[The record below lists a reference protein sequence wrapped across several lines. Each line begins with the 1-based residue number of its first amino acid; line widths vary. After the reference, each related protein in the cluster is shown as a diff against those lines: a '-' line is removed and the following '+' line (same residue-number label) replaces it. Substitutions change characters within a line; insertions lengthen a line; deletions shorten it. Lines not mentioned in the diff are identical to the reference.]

1 MAMGN
6 ESNLKMIQLEPVRP
20 AMETPHAD
28 AKVNSFLSEAYDTGR
43 WNSIIDI
50 CGDPIARFVGSFPH
64 PIFDSSDVIK
74 LYLSSQAYRAMDQK
88 DKYIAC
94 LKILYSLTPFSNA
107 LGGRYRDMLETGAKE
122 YISLSKDLGVDY
134 LNDFQ
139 VKGLFKF
146 KETSGCFIATAC
158 YDSYYSPEVMV
169 LRSFRDRVLLNSLPG
184 KVFVTI
190 YYFISPPIAN
200 FISKRE
206 ILKTVVRRFLIGP
219 LIYVLRNQD
228 RRK

>member
-1 MAMGN
+1 MGN
-6 ESNLKMIQLEPVRP
+6 ASNLKMIHLEPVRP

-28 AKVNSFLSEAYDTGR
+28 AKLNSFLMEAYDTGR
-43 WNSIIDI
+43 WNSIIEMCADY
-50 CGDPIARFVGSFPH
+50 IARFVGSFPS
-64 PIFDSSDVIK
+64 PILDGSDVIK
-74 LYLSSQAYRAMDQK
+74 LYLSSHAYRAMDQK

-107 LGGRYRDMLETGAKE
+107 LGGRYRDMLEAGAKE
-122 YISLSKDLGVDY
+122 YVSLSKDLGVNY

-169 LRSFRDRVLLNSLPG
+169 LRTYRDRVLMNSVPG
-184 KVFVTI
+184 KLFVKV

-200 FISKRE
+200 FISQRE
-206 ILKTVVRRFLIGP
+206 TLKMIVRRFLIGP
-219 LIYVLRNQD
+219 LVYVLR
-228 RRK
+228 KIKKEE